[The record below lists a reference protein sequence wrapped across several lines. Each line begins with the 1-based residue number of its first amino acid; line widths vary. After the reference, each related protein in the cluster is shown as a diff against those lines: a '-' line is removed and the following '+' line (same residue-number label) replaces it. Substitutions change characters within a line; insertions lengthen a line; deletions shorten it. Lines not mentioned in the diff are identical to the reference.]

1 MCGPAR
7 SAVVRT
13 YFNFLDNNI
22 GKGLTL
28 IWLSC
33 ILMERT
39 DRGEF
44 EFGFVVIIIGLFNL
58 LMGYEHGIKP
68 LPIRPWGAED
78 IAAETAYQQRIR
90 R

>member
-1 MCGPAR
+1 
-7 SAVVRT
+7 
-13 YFNFLDNNI
+13 
-22 GKGLTL
+22 
-28 IWLSC
+28 
-33 ILMERT
+33 MERT

-44 EFGFVVIIIGLFNL
+44 EFGFIVIIIGLFNL
-58 LMGYEHGIKP
+58 LMGYDHGIKP